1 MFSLQKP
8 SSSEVN
14 KFIAT
19 QKDKPFSYPDQG
31 ISKNKEPLGYV
42 MDHNRIELGK
52 GKETFLQAI
61 AAIKSWQ
68 MFNFS
73 WLEICWPN
81 APIEQGT
88 TVAVMV
94 KHFGIWS
101 LNAARIVY
109 TLEESGDI
117 ERFGFAYG
125 TLPIHAE
132 SGEERFSVEWHHQD
146 NSVWYD
152 LLAFSK
158 PNYLVVK
165 LGYPVCRML
174 QKKFA
179 QDSKKAMMLATNPK

>member
-8 SSSEVN
+8 SYSEIKN
-14 KFIAT
+14 LIAT
-19 QKDKPFSYPDQG
+19 QKDKPFSYPDHG

-42 MDHNRIELGK
+42 MDHNRIQLGN
-52 GKETFLQAI
+52 GETTFLRAI

-73 WLEICWPN
+73 WLQICWPD

-88 TVAVMV
+88 TVVVMAY
-94 KHFGIWS
+94 HLGFWS

-109 TLEESGDI
+109 TLEESGEV

-158 PNYLVVK
+158 PNYLIVR
-165 LGYPVCRML
+165 LGYPFSRML

-179 QDSKKAMMLATNPK
+179 RDSKKAMMLATKPK